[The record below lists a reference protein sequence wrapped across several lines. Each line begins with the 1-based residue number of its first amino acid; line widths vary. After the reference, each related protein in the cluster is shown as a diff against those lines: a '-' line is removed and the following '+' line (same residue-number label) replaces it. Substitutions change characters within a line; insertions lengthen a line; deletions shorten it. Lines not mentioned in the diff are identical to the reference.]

1 MAAGK
6 LNLTIE
12 QGATY
17 ARTITVKVDTTPFN
31 ISGYTFRGQI
41 RKKWHDPEYEK
52 AFTFSIAD
60 AQLGKVNM
68 SLSADETMQLAAV
81 DSVYDVEMVS
91 GDGTVTR
98 LLDGIVFVKPN
109 VTR

>member
-12 QGATY
+12 QGATF
-17 ARTITVKVDTTPFN
+17 ARTITVKVDEQPFN
-31 ISGYTFRGQI
+31 ISGYSFRGQI
-41 RKKWHDPEYEK
+41 RKKWHDAEYEQ
-52 AFTFSIAD
+52 AFTFSVAD

-68 SLSADETMQLAAV
+68 SLSDEETMLLQPV

-91 GDGTVTR
+91 NDGTVTR
-98 LLDGIVFVKPN
+98 LLDGIVFVSPN